1 MIERLILFFL
11 PNKYTNCKQN
21 ASVALAVGKKAKN
34 EHSIYAGYTGNASSI
49 QPLGAGVKEGRWREM
64 GRRSWNNKS
73 QPSETIGFWKIK
85 CKCCGNEMV
94 FLINPKTLPHS
105 NSRIGKH
112 LLKGYLAEKLR

>member
-1 MIERLILFFL
+1 MEYLDELL
-11 PNKYTNCKQN
+11 
-21 ASVALAVGKKAKN
+21 ALLQELRKK
-34 EHSIYAGYTGNASSI
+34 GG
-49 QPLGAGVKEGRWREM
+49 GEM
-64 GRRSWNNKS
+64 RRRSWNNKS

-85 CKCCGNEMV
+85 CKCCGNEIV

>member
-1 MIERLILFFL
+1 
-11 PNKYTNCKQN
+11 
-21 ASVALAVGKKAKN
+21 
-34 EHSIYAGYTGNASSI
+34 
-49 QPLGAGVKEGRWREM
+49 M

-112 LLKGYLAEKLR
+112 LLKGYLAEKFR